1 MESQVTLSVREGVR
15 EGVREFVGY
24 WGAYAP
30 KKRKKHCIYAAF
42 LIFSTSITTL
52 RELISRK
59 QFAINI
65 QVGQEAYKQ
74 QKILYP
80 KYSTLGRLWKKSND
94 LKLIDNEGIQCL
106 LMWWI
111 NVFTALKPFTLK
123 PE

>member
-1 MESQVTLSVREGVR
+1 M
-15 EGVREFVGY
+15 
-24 WGAYAP
+24 
-30 KKRKKHCIYAAF
+30 KKKKHCIYAAF

-74 QKILYP
+74 QKDLYP
-80 KYSTLGRLWKKSND
+80 KYSTLGRLWKKSKD
-94 LKLIDNEGIQCL
+94 IKPIDNEGSQCL
-106 LMWWI
+106 LMWWM